1 MFSINV
7 YFCINCFFLWTVH
20 NFYYYLFISHRPFV
34 MKEIQNKSKKSKS
47 RQPKP
52 KPQLSLPSINEQ
64 HFIGTSD
71 SCYTATDEDATDAD
85 IDGNSSSCFDAT
97 NNLDADIDSDVDSMM
112 TARNDNRNDV
122 DKISRMESI
131 EEQEPEQPNSPLH
144 DYQQNYNKEASWSP
158 PPSPSVG
165 EYPDQTPSPSPPPQ
179 ISSEK
184 KKAITQLIIAS
195 FLLKKL

>member
-1 MFSINV
+1 
-7 YFCINCFFLWTVH
+7 
-20 NFYYYLFISHRPFV
+20 

-64 HFIGTSD
+64 AFIGTSD
-71 SCYTATDEDATDAD
+71 SYYTATDEDDATDAD

-122 DKISRMESI
+122 DKISRMDSI
-131 EEQEPEQPNSPLH
+131 EEQEPEQPKSPIH
-144 DYQQNYNKEASWSP
+144 DYQQNYNKEASRSP
-158 PPSPSVG
+158 SPYPSVG
-165 EYPDQTPSPSPPPQ
+165 EYPYQTPSPSPPPQ

-184 KKAITQLIIAS
+184 KKAITQLIIPS